1 MISSSCQYA
10 LKAMLE
16 LSLRYQQGPIAIGQ
30 IAEAQKIPA
39 RFLEA
44 ILRQLKQAGLADSAR
59 GKDGGYYLARPPHEI
74 SVGQVMRVIEGPL
87 LAIRDTSNT
96 EDMPDV
102 FTPVWE
108 EASTALARI
117 LDQTRFDTLVDQE
130 LNRAYIAAT
139 NFSI

>member
-16 LSLRYQQGPIAIGQ
+16 LSLRYQQGPISIGQ
-30 IAEAQKIPA
+30 IAESQKIPA

-59 GKDGGYYLARPPHEI
+59 GKDGGYFLAHPPHEI
-74 SVGQVMRVIEGPL
+74 SVGQVIKVIEGPL
-87 LAIRDTSNT
+87 LAIRDNTST
-96 EDMPDV
+96 DELPDV
-102 FTPVWE
+102 FSSVWNQ
-108 EASTALARI
+108 ASLALSRV
-117 LDQTRFDTLVDQE
+117 LDQTRFDTLVDEE
-130 LNRAYIAAT
+130 LNRAYVAAT